1 MSKDTKARGR
11 VKDKAPRL
19 TPSELERSV
28 FLKPGEEPGI
38 VGDTSTPQLS
48 SGFMGE
54 AGRMARA
61 MSAAALHF
69 AQLEAA
75 DVGEIYKIRLGH
87 TGEGFGPSW
96 FVDTVWLRHLV
107 VQEESLTPEEEAR
120 RKKEKEKLRQLL
132 KKERLKAKLQRKKKK
147 KKKGSDEEEEGD
159 EEEESSSEESS
170 SEEEEEEESEEEEE
184 EEEYGPGM
192 QEVIVQYKFVA
203 NRWLARGKEDNELVV
218 ELVPAGQ
225 PGPERKPE
233 RNKGPYFPLKGPVEG
248 QGDSMTLR

>member
-1 MSKDTKARGR
+1 M
-11 VKDKAPRL
+11 KDKAQRL

-28 FLKPGEEPGI
+28 FLKPEEEPGI
-38 VGDTSTPQLS
+38 VGDLSTLQLGT
-48 SGFMGE
+48 GFMGE
-54 AGRMARA
+54 VGRWKAGA

-107 VQEESLTPEEEAR
+107 VQEENLTPEEEAR
-120 RKKEKEKLRQLL
+120 KKKEKDKLRQLL

-147 KKKGSDEEEEGD
+147 KKKGSDDDEEGD

-184 EEEYGPGM
+184 EEECGPGM
-192 QEVIVQYKFVA
+192 QEVIVQYKFDV

-233 RNKGPYFPLKGPVEG
+233 TNKGPYFPLKGPVGEG
-248 QGDSMTLR
+248 QGDSMSLR